1 MSFPHRSAVVAWAC
15 WSLAFLASAAHAPR
29 LVVDVA
35 TVSPR
40 LLPLAGAIALF
51 IAIVAWLQREM
62 GLALARSSFGAPQT
76 LVTSGPFAY
85 SRNPIYLAFAIP
97 LASLALYSIP
107 GALFGL
113 ALYFAAMTILVVRP
127 EERDLA
133 RAFGPAFGAYAAR
146 TPRWIG
152 MPRDP
157 AA

>member
-1 MSFPHRSAVVAWAC
+1 MSFPHRSAIVAWAC
-15 WSLAFLASAAHAPR
+15 WSLAVLASAAHAPR
-29 LVVDVA
+29 LAVEIV
-35 TVSPR
+35 TLSPR
-40 LLPLAGAIALF
+40 LLPLAAAIALF
-51 IAIVAWLQREM
+51 VAIVAWLQREM

-97 LASLALYSIP
+97 LSSLALYSIP

-113 ALYFAAMTILVVRP
+113 ALYFAAMTLFVVRP

-133 RAFGPAFGAYAAR
+133 RAFGPAFEAYAAR

-152 MPRDP
+152 LPRQ